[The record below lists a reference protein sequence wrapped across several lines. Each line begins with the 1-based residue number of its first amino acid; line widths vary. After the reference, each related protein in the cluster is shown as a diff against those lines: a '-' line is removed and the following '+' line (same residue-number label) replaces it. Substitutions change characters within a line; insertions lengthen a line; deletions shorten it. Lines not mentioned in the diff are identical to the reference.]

1 MDGSLLRIVNT
12 YIPPASSC
20 PTGYSPTFD
29 DLGNARGDYLLVGDV
44 NAHHPSWYS
53 RTEDDRAAERG
64 ESLDAAVSAT
74 ELCFLNEDTPTR
86 LPSSGPPSSPDIT
99 LISGH
104 LLLDSTWSTQTTLG
118 SDHLPIMIKLPG
130 LTAAPRRARSYVN
143 FLRADWEGFE
153 RETESLFSSLV
164 PPPSRARRGKKSSGR
179 SEPLQLSTIS
189 QPATEGISA
198 DTGSRRLSGP
208 SSRKGIAA
216 GTLTLKTLGSRS

>member
-1 MDGSLLRIVNT
+1 MLG
-12 YIPPASSC
+12 
-20 PTGYSPTFD
+20 TGYSPTFD
-29 DLGNARGDYLLVGDV
+29 DLGNARGNYLLVGDV

-53 RTEDDRAAERG
+53 RTEDERAAERG

-74 ELCFLNEDTPTR
+74 ELCFLNEHTPTR

-130 LTAAPRRARSYVN
+130 LTVAQRRARSYVN

-164 PPPSRARRGKKSSGR
+164 PPPLMREGGKRVQEG
-179 SEPLQLSTIS
+179 LSHCS
-189 QPATEGISA
+189 
-198 DTGSRRLSGP
+198 
-208 SSRKGIAA
+208 
-216 GTLTLKTLGSRS
+216 

>member
-1 MDGSLLRIVNT
+1 M
-12 YIPPASSC
+12 
-20 PTGYSPTFD
+20 
-29 DLGNARGDYLLVGDV
+29 
-44 NAHHPSWYS
+44 
-53 RTEDDRAAERG
+53 
-64 ESLDAAVSAT
+64 VSTT

-164 PPPSRARRGKKSSGR
+164 PPPLSCAKGEKEFRKVLATAAKHHIPAGYRKDFRGHRIPEAVR
-179 SEPLQLSTIS
+179 SLIEERDSCR
-189 QPATEGISA
+189 E
-198 DTGSRRLSGP
+198 
-208 SSRKGIAA
+208 
-216 GTLTLKTLGSRS
+216 